1 MVPVAPL
8 PKKPEAE
15 VEAELDTVIDRIDAC
30 LPAIHARARRSQQSG
45 DTPSAAFHP
54 KRIMQT
60 QARFQQMADDP
71 LLTESGEDI
80 KINGADT
87 DTPSPA

>member
-1 MVPVAPL
+1 M
-8 PKKPEAE
+8 
-15 VEAELDTVIDRIDAC
+15 R
-30 LPAIHARARRSQQSG
+30 
-45 DTPSAAFHP
+45 
-54 KRIMQT
+54 T

-87 DTPSPA
+87 ETPGPA